1 MLWSRWLKSEEDL
14 LTFQVEF
21 KQRAGNALGMD
32 YLRGSK
38 VRGYFT
44 SKGEMLAGFVMRTE
58 GPLRYYG
65 WLSAEDRK
73 PRPGDRVLPDDFVEI
88 TCIWMKMGRIHPFRR
103 GQIYFESIA
112 LAALSGKRA
121 LLGGSFVEKVK
132 DLQMRVMS
140 FPYRKVEVESDGE
153 SRTLWLYFG
162 LRELVMPLYIKHMI
176 IYAFQAGGRHH
187 RNSRGR
193 IRQVLTR
200 RELGHATEKK

>member
-14 LTFQVEF
+14 LAFQVEF
-21 KQRAGNALGMD
+21 KQRAGNALDLD
-32 YLRGSK
+32 YLRASK

-73 PRPGDRVLPDDFVEI
+73 PRLGDRVKPEDFVEI
-88 TCIWMKMGRIHPFRR
+88 TCIWMKKGRIHPFER

-132 DLQMRVMS
+132 DLQMLVMS
-140 FPYRKVEVESDGE
+140 FPYRKVDVESDGE
-153 SRTLWLYFG
+153 RRTLWLYFG

-187 RNSRGR
+187 RNVRGR
-193 IRQVLTR
+193 FRHVFLPSAPAQT
-200 RELGHATEKK
+200 TEKK

>member
-1 MLWSRWLKSEEDL
+1 MLWSRWLKSEADL

-21 KQRAGNALGMD
+21 KQRAGNALDLD
-32 YLRGSK
+32 YLRASK

-73 PRPGDRVLPDDFVEI
+73 PRPGDRVMPDDFVEI
-88 TCIWMKMGRIHPFRR
+88 TCIWMKKGRIHPFER

-140 FPYRKVEVESDGE
+140 FPYRKVDVESDGE
-153 SRTLWLYFG
+153 HRTLWLYFG
-162 LRELVMPLYIKHMI
+162 LRELVMPMYIKHMI

-187 RNSRGR
+187 RNIRGR
-193 IRQVLTR
+193 VRHGLLPAAPART
-200 RELGHATEKK
+200 TEKK